1 MTAYIGLDMY
11 MRWIASRHV
20 DINLGFNVTHYSNGN
35 TQFPNLGLNTVALRI
50 GAAYYINRHTP
61 RLLYRHTH
69 VPPVSHDITYDL
81 ILYGAWHQRGFYDY
95 DGNAYIF
102 PEKFAVAGFNFNP
115 MYRFN
120 HWLKAGISLDGT
132 YDRSSNIVIGDNPTD
147 ETIVPLYSR
156 PHSAW
161 RQMALGASARVE
173 FCMPYFAINFGM
185 GSNFLNATDDFHGIY
200 ELLALKLNITRRL
213 LLHVGYTLNDFHRP
227 RHLMLGVGW
236 RFGCL
241 GRS

>member
-1 MTAYIGLDMY
+1 M
-11 MRWIASRHV
+11 
-20 DINLGFNVTHYSNGN
+20 
-35 TQFPNLGLNTVALRI
+35 
-50 GAAYYINRHTP
+50 
-61 RLLYRHTH
+61 
-69 VPPVSHDITYDL
+69 
-81 ILYGAWHQRGFYDY
+81 
-95 DGNAYIF
+95 
-102 PEKFAVAGFNFNP
+102 AGFNFNP

-147 ETIVPLYSR
+147 ETNVPLYSR